1 MPRPLSRD
9 MAIARLTKVEVTDKL
24 ATMTDAKRAIADMPT
39 ADVAPMVHGR
49 WKVIEGTIENA
60 LCSNCGRHF
69 QSYYEAYHFCPNCG
83 AKMKGGAE

>member
-49 WKVIEGTIENA
+49 WKVIEGTVENA
-60 LCSNCGRHF
+60 VCSNCGRHF
-69 QSYYEAYHFCPNCG
+69 QSYYEAYHFCPTCG
-83 AKMKGGAE
+83 AKIVGGAE